1 MTNNSSFKPSPFASK
16 EDKAKDSYGV
26 KFGKYIQAKA
36 IGSEFEYFTK
46 RRDRI
51 REARSYAQGDQ
62 SNDKYKQIYNATGD
76 NSAMNMDW
84 TPLGIG
90 SKFVSSLVSDI
101 LTDFTFDVK
110 AIDATSMSKRKD
122 EKTKVLANFYNRDT
136 IKEIQEV
143 SGINIA
149 EDEFIPE
156 SLEEVEL
163 HMNITYKQSVE
174 IAMKQIIMYNL
185 ELNDYPSQVRESV
198 LSDLITAGLGAVRV
212 SFDPSYGVV
221 VRYVDVENFV
231 FSEPSKPN
239 MQGIQWAGE
248 LRWMSIGDIRRLSN
262 GKFDDTVLEDIYK
275 THSGRWNN
283 SSFYQEYTGNF
294 NNSVSYNTDE
304 YFFDTLVVP
313 VLDFCF
319 KTENRDKIKITKS
332 KAGERRYLKGDTYKP
347 KDDAKNVKVE
357 DDVYECVYEGMYI
370 IGTEYIFNYGLM
382 RNMVRPY
389 KSLTKVELPYKVYAP
404 KFFNMTNK
412 SLMELIRPY
421 IDNIN
426 IAYLKM
432 QQTIAKSHPQIT
444 VIDIEGWLNISMG
457 GKDWSPLELQD
468 VFDATG
474 IVYTKSRGANGEFI
488 PNPVQSFASAVN
500 FDPYINAINFNM
512 QMIRETIGFTPE
524 REGVTANKQL
534 VGTMELSIQSSRNS
548 TKFIENALNEI
559 TKQVCKDVA
568 WRVQDVPK
576 TSKFWKIY
584 EEAVGSADMA
594 IIHSMDDIPMAD
606 LGIFITTAPSTEERI
621 SLQSDIER
629 EITQGNLR
637 TEDAMMIRKLAK
649 SAGIDTA
656 YQYMRVRRKKYQ
668 DEKMQME
675 QMLKEQEQQ
684 RQIAMQQAAMQAKQM
699 EQQGDM
705 QLSQVKSQS
714 EMEKEIAVLREK
726 YRLEAELEAIKY
738 EYEAILKGVEDEGQ
752 IQKKKYEED
761 RKDERVAKTAKLN
774 AKQQQEIIKM
784 KEGSKREVE
793 TENIEVDEN
802 NLEELL

>member
-1 MTNNSSFKPSPFASK
+1 M
-16 EDKAKDSYGV
+16 DSYGI

-36 IGSEFEYFTK
+36 IGSDFEYFIK

-51 REARSYAQGDQ
+51 RESRAYAQGDQ
-62 SNDKYKQIYNATGD
+62 SNAKYKQIYNATGD

-136 IKEIQEV
+136 IKEIEEV

-149 EDEFIPE
+149 ENEFIPE

-185 ELNDYPSQVRESV
+185 ELSNYPNQIRENV
-198 LSDLITAGLGAVRV
+198 LTDLITAGLGAVRV
-212 SFDPSYGVV
+212 SFDPNYGVV
-221 VRYVDVENFV
+221 IRYVDAENFV
-231 FSEPSKPN
+231 FSESSKPN

-248 LRWMSIGDIRRLSN
+248 MRWMSIGDIRRLSK
-262 GKFDDTVLEDIYK
+262 GKFNKEQLEELYK
-275 THSGRWNN
+275 SHNGRWNN
-283 SSFYQEYTGNF
+283 SSFYQEYSGNF
-294 NNSVSYNTDE
+294 NNSTSYNTDE

-313 VLDFCF
+313 VLDFAF

-332 KAGERRYLKGDTYKP
+332 KAGERRYKKKDTYTP
-347 KDDAKNVKVE
+347 SENAKNVEVE
-357 DDVYECVYEGMYI
+357 ESVYECVYEGMYI
-370 IGTEYIFNYGLM
+370 LGTDYIFNYGLM

-389 KSLTKVELPYKVYAP
+389 QSLTKVELPYKVYAP

-474 IVYTKSRGANGEFI
+474 IVYTKSRGENGEFI
-488 PNPVQSFASAVN
+488 PSPVQSFASAVN

-524 REGVTANKQL
+524 REGVTASKQL

-559 TKQVCKDVA
+559 TKEVCKDVA
-568 WRVQDVPK
+568 WRIQDVPK
-576 TSKFWKIY
+576 TSKYWKIY
-584 EEAVGSADMA
+584 EEAVGAADMA
-594 IIHSMDDIPMAD
+594 IIDSMDDIPMAS
-606 LGIFITTAPSTEERI
+606 LGIFITTAPSTEERVA
-621 SLQSDIER
+621 LQSDIER

-649 SAGIDTA
+649 SAGVDTA

-668 DEKMQME
+668 DEKIQME

-684 RQIAMQQAAMQAKQM
+684 RQLAMQQAAMQSKQM
-699 EQQGDM
+699 EQQSDA
-705 QLSQVKSQS
+705 QLAQIKATA

-726 YRLEAELEAIKY
+726 YRLEAELEAVKF
-738 EYEAILKGVEDEGQ
+738 EYEAMLKGANDEGQ
-752 IQKKKYEED
+752 IAKEKYKED
-761 RKDERVAKTAKLN
+761 RKDERVEKTAKVN

-784 KEGSKREVE
+784 KEGEKAEVE
-793 TENIEVDEN
+793 TDNIQANEN
-802 NLEELL
+802 NLEELI